1 MYDCGEF
8 ECISPGPK
16 IKKKGVAKVAPPKFG
31 GRALGKVGTTVRL
44 RLSAILCKA
53 GVPT

>member
-16 IKKKGVAKVAPPKFG
+16 IKKKGGCKVAPPKIG
-31 GRALGKVGTTVRL
+31 GQEPPVKLVLLVVGI
-44 RLSAILCKA
+44 AA
-53 GVPT
+53 MM

>member
-16 IKKKGVAKVAPPKFG
+16 IQKKGGCKNAPPPKIG
-31 GRALGKVGTTVRL
+31 GQEPPVKLVLLVMRIA
-44 RLSAILCKA
+44 AMM
-53 GVPT
+53 